1 MPKDLNITPRP
12 NALVQSKIVEVKE
25 RFRQQRDPEEQRKQ
39 IKFVVGPRG
48 ANLPGA
54 NLPPKKRVCKTQ
66 AQKQIER
73 QQTKEKLQSVID
85 QIDLTSENEKKRKLK
100 QEKKKADKLANPLR
114 ISVNKQDIE
123 GEMQFKSQQE
133 DSTGSNGSEKG
144 SVEAKV
150 QSQGSG
156 SKEKVEGAQSEA
168 VQ

>member
-12 NALVQSKIVEVKE
+12 NALVQSKIVDVKE

-39 IKFVVGPRG
+39 IKAVIGPRG
-48 ANLPGA
+48 ANLP
-54 NLPPKKRVCKTQ
+54 PSTKKRVCKTQ

-100 QEKKKADKLANPLR
+100 QEKKKADKLAKPLR
-114 ISVNKQDIE
+114 ISVNRQDLE